1 MFFVSLEQILSLINL
16 KILNLDFSITNSF
29 ITNIF
34 CFSIILFIIFFNSV
48 NLLMEGQEAEQRRLY
63 EALRELL
70 DQQETLEAQ
79 LRMLDMLHP
88 NDPMYDG
95 QREFL
100 RSCIRSINEQILII
114 RSRLLN

>member
-1 MFFVSLEQILSLINL
+1 
-16 KILNLDFSITNSF
+16 
-29 ITNIF
+29 
-34 CFSIILFIIFFNSV
+34 
-48 NLLMEGQEAEQRRLY
+48 MEEQEAEQRRLY
-63 EALRELL
+63 EALQELL
-70 DQQETLEAQ
+70 REREALEAH

-95 QREFL
+95 QRDFL